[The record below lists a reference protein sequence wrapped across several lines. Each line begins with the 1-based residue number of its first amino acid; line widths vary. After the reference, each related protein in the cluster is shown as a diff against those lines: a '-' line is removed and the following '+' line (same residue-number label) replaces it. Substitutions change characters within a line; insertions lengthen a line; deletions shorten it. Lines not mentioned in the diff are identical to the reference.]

1 VVYKFLKEDEENKIK
16 IFGNNFLD
24 AGECLNIYGDQYV
37 GKTTLCFYIIKN
49 NPNKNVVYVAS
60 EVLDPLY
67 RTKLRELT
75 NNKVYILDCFN
86 VESLVKII
94 EEVPTDIVIVD
105 SLTAMN
111 YITNKKDLEKL
122 FDVINKKRIHL
133 ILVSQIRSFDGKE
146 YYEHKKILDFFS
158 FKTKVEKKL
167 DWIVLD
173 NKEKIPFSDVWC

>member
-1 VVYKFLKEDEENKIK
+1 MVYKFLKEDEEDKIK
-16 IFGNNFLD
+16 IFGNSSLD

-94 EEVPTDIVIVD
+94 EEVPTEIVVID

-111 YITNKKDLEKL
+111 YIADKKDLEKL
-122 FDVINKKRIHL
+122 FGIISQKKIHL
-133 ILVSQIRSFDGKE
+133 ILVSQIRSFKGKE

-158 FKTKVEKKL
+158 YKIKVEKKL
-167 DWIVLD
+167 DCMVLD
-173 NKEKIPFSDVWC
+173 KKEKIPFSDIWC